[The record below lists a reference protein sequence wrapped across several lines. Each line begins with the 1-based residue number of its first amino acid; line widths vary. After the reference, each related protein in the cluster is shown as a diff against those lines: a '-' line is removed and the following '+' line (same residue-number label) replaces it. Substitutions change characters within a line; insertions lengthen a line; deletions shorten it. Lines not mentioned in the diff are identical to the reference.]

1 MYYIILFILLF
12 IQSGKTKNN
21 HTDKV
26 TKRKSE
32 WFFKKVFSIMIDSD
46 EFDNFDEV
54 IIDKTVIEKDYSIFR
69 KECQNILN
77 KFFIKNLNQKFT
89 FLPFSHSLYKYIVT
103 STGGRFAFVT
113 APEAKVEIPPE
124 FDEKEIPFSP
134 KINKKS
140 HQILKSSENYINN
153 NNNNQSV
160 YTTLYEDHL
169 NHQKRLEHLKELYLS
184 QQCEE
189 YTFQPQVGR
198 KPQYDINNTTIR
210 TSLSNNSK
218 RSTPMK
224 VDHSI
229 YKEEEFDD
237 YD

>member
-1 MYYIILFILLF
+1 
-12 IQSGKTKNN
+12 
-21 HTDKV
+21 
-26 TKRKSE
+26 
-32 WFFKKVFSIMIDSD
+32 MIDS
-46 EFDNFDEV
+46 ETFDNFDEV
-54 IIDKTVIEKDYSIFR
+54 IIDKSVIEKDYSVFR
-69 KECQNILN
+69 KECQEILKCFFLKYLN
-77 KFFIKNLNQKFT
+77 KKFT
-89 FLPFSHSLYKYIVT
+89 FIPFSHSLYKYVVK

-113 APEAKVEIPPE
+113 APQAKVNIPTEI
-124 FDEKEIPFSP
+124 DEKEMLFSP
-134 KINKKS
+134 KINPKS
-140 HQILKSSENYINN
+140 HQILKNSEHYNN
-153 NNNNQSV
+153 SYSNNNVNNNNQSI

-198 KPQYDINNTTIR
+198 KPQYDLNNTTIR
-210 TSLSNNSK
+210 TSTSNTSKNSNK

-237 YD
+237 YDNNDE